1 MDVWVP
7 GSCLTGE
14 EGLRF
19 RKCVGQAP
27 NAVTY
32 LLLKLSIVWLG
43 PPGWPSPRFVSF
55 CISLA
60 LDRLIEARSFEN
72 EALRLSL
79 PYYKTSGR
87 DTGGSRHEPVN
98 WYVYRCHS
106 IENSWYR
113 YLQSSLR
120 QLIVLSIC
128 KRREKFVI
136 NLLWYQREV
145 VY

>member
-1 MDVWVP
+1 MIKTFRNCFMRIRNNLQHWKESKPFYVPVSMDAWVP

-14 EGLRF
+14 EGLRISNYM
-19 RKCVGQAP
+19 GQAQ
-27 NAVTY
+27 NMVTY

-55 CISLA
+55 CTSLA

-87 DTGGSRHEPVN
+87 DTGGSRHEPVK
-98 WYVYRCHS
+98 WYAYRCHS

-113 YLQSSLR
+113 
-120 QLIVLSIC
+120 
-128 KRREKFVI
+128 
-136 NLLWYQREV
+136 
-145 VY
+145 